1 MKGNKTI
8 LGSILVIGLVSI
20 ILAGSYTG
28 AFFMD
33 VETSEDNSFSSGL
46 LDMKI
51 GDNDESFKDGVT
63 GTWTAD
69 DLKPGDEKTFYTE
82 FIDLEMFWT
91 STIDANHTEITCN
104 YTVDD
109 NGCTEAEGDV
119 INGCNTSLYP
129 DSMAKNMII
138 TRCVYKPASG
148 GCINCLTGNKYNSYD
163 STNHI
168 CVGAISETNPD
179 WKIKDTDGDG
189 KQTFY
194 DLKTQRLDNL
204 PPVVNSPNSRFEMSV
219 KFNKNAGNEFQTD
232 IFNLTM
238 KFILNQDSSQ

>member
-8 LGSILVIGLVSI
+8 LGSILVISLVSI

-82 FIDLEMFWT
+82 FIELHRDYYSIE
-91 STIDANHTEITCN
+91 ANHTEITCD
-104 YTVDD
+104 YS
-109 NGCTEAEGDV
+109 V
-119 INGCNTSLYP
+119 IEEDPCLESDTDCDTDQHP
-129 DSMAKNMII
+129 DEMAKEMII
-138 TRCVYKPASG
+138 TRCVYKPGNSG
-148 GCINCLTGNKYNSYD
+148 ECIDCLSGNKTDGYQN
-163 STNHI
+163 NKCI
-168 CVGAISETNPD
+168 GNVLETNPD
-179 WKIKDTDGDG
+179 WKIKDTDSDG

-194 DLKTQRLDNL
+194 DLKEQAIDNL

-219 KFNKNAGNEFQTD
+219 KFDEDAGNDFQGDT
-232 IFNLTM
+232 FNLTM
-238 KFILNQDSSQ
+238 KFILNQDASQ